1 MYLIYC
7 HTGGEWTP
15 HKVEMA
21 VWTFYVLREFKPE
34 VLEDLPGEHDT
45 DTRVA
50 AAAAVVNGEVSN
62 GSSADTEPAPAPEET
77 TPPAPAPATECVES
91 NGDTTE
97 SSVSHPEQAEVGHH
111 LFSTETSSKIFSF
124 SLSTDLL
131 HAILGRT
138 VDH

>member
-62 GSSADTEPAPAPEET
+62 GSADTEPAPAPEET

-91 NGDTTE
+91 NGDTT
-97 SSVSHPEQAEVGHH
+97 SAVSHSEQAEVGH
-111 LFSTETSSKIFSF
+111 LLYSTETSSNLLIFI
-124 SLSTDLL
+124 TDLL